1 MNANAFLKKTVTDG
15 TFVTGTNQ
23 ENNTGSPTSDKAFPD
38 QSVAE
43 LRFQDLSLE
52 EYMKKAE
59 RIQILSAFFHINF
72 HLSCYMLHSRTDP
85 F

>member
-23 ENNTGSPTSDKAFPD
+23 ENNTGSPTSDK
-38 QSVAE
+38 AE